1 MNDHLLKVILVDD
14 EVLVRDLLK
23 RCVDWGGLGAMIAGE
38 ASGASE
44 ALAMVDQLL
53 PDLVFTDICMPSMD
67 GIELSE
73 LILAKYPW
81 IKVVII
87 TGYEDFDYAK
97 RSIQAGVSEYILKPI
112 NDAEIVRVLLKIKAK
127 IAAQKDR
134 DCEYDRLKQQLDRFN
149 FYLKAGMEEQ
159 ALQLLEQFLQEVS
172 TYRSLSFDQLRMA
185 GVQIVMAILNT
196 LNDLRL
202 DSGPIFEP
210 GLSPYD
216 RVFGMDNIPELGD
229 YVLKLTRQVLAYI
242 NETRHRKVNKVI
254 REVQEYLR
262 LNYAN
267 SDISQT
273 TVAKLFFVNSSYLS
287 RIFKQAI
294 NLTFVEY
301 LTQIRMEKAKQFL
314 QETDLKAYQIAERIG
329 IGDPHYFGICFKK
342 YTGMSVNDY
351 RKAISL

>member
-1 MNDHLLKVILVDD
+1 MNDHLLKVVLVDD

-97 RSIQAGVSEYILKPI
+97 RSIQAGVAEYILKPI
-112 NDAEIVRVLLKIKAK
+112 NDAEIVRVLSKIKGK
-127 IAAQKDR
+127 ITAQKDR
-134 DCEYDRLKQQLDRFN
+134 DGEYERLKQRLERFN
-149 FYLKAGMEEQ
+149 FYLKAGLEEQ
-159 ALQLLEQFLQEVS
+159 ALQLLEQFFQEVS
-172 TYRSLSFDQLRMA
+172 AYHSLTFDQIRMA
-185 GVQIVMAILNT
+185 GLQIVMAIMNT
-196 LNDLRL
+196 LNELRI
-202 DSGPIFEP
+202 DAGPFYEP

-216 RVFGMDNIPELGD
+216 QVLVMDNLSDMGD
-229 YVLKLTRQVLAYI
+229 CVLKLTRQVLAHI
-242 NETRHRKVNKVI
+242 NEMRYRKVNKVI

-262 LNYAN
+262 QNYAN

-273 TVAKLFFVNSSYLS
+273 TVAKLFYVNPSYLS